1 MKIISNKPP
10 PASENVM
17 NCWISSSFIF
27 FFFVCFFYIYSWPH
41 LIGQLKSDR
50 KQDDRER
57 GRMTG
62 SRGPQVRS
70 ETWAAV
76 ERTLPLYVGLRLY
89 QLSCWGLPISSGFG
103 QQHIYKPPWA
113 LGEKK
118 NHLSLCF
125 LCNAKTIK
133 KTIYRSGHNE
143 NNSKLQHCLKAMFE
157 LKGNVSQGPT
167 ELNHCAGWEQV
178 THSEYPYI

>member
-27 FFFVCFFYIYSWPH
+27 FFYCFFYIYSWPH

-118 NHLSLCF
+118 ITFHFVFSVMRKQSRKPSTDQATMKITLSCST
-125 LCNAKTIK
+125 AWK
-133 KTIYRSGHNE
+133 R
-143 NNSKLQHCLKAMFE
+143 CL
-157 LKGNVSQGPT
+157 N
-167 ELNHCAGWEQV
+167 
-178 THSEYPYI
+178 